1 MEEDEEQEE
10 EVEPVSGVSS
20 RHSWI
25 APLADEKADEKARES
40 LSILNIAINDG
51 SLRNEAL

>member
-25 APLADEKADEKARES
+25 APLADEKAREN
-40 LSILNIAINDG
+40 LNIALNDG